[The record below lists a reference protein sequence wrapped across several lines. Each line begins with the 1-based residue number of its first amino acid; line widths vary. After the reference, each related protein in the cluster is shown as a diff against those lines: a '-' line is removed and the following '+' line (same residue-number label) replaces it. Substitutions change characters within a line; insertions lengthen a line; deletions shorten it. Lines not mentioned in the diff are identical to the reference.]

1 MLENGAVAPLL
12 EGLKHKKYE
21 VRSACVYALGG
32 FLFVRVLFCVCTFPP
47 LLVASSNVFQGM
59 ARAGNMGEHEDSRL
73 RIISEGACPG
83 LVKFLNEGHREN
95 SLEEELMALE
105 SIYKLSQHL
114 KNHNRMVCHAS
125 FEPFSWDIFEFILCT
140 QCICTCICMMSRC
153 SCCPSCPVRLP
164 SLHMLPSLLSKL
176 HLLSI

>member
-32 FLFVRVLFCVCTFPP
+32 FLFVRVLSCVCTFPP

-59 ARAGNMGEHEDSRL
+59 ARAGNMGEHEDARL

-114 KNHNRMVCHAS
+114 KNHNRMVCHTS
-125 FEPFSWDIFEFILCT
+125 SEPFS
-140 QCICTCICMMSRC
+140 
-153 SCCPSCPVRLP
+153 
-164 SLHMLPSLLSKL
+164 
-176 HLLSI
+176 